1 VPVVEGGKLAG
12 IVSRSDLVRA
22 LAARSAAMEAGD
34 ASDGAILARLSKEL
48 ERHPWWRSTTSQVVV
63 NDGVVHYFGMV
74 GSPEERQAARI
85 AAENVPGVRAVDD
98 HRIPLAVMAW
108 SI

>member
-1 VPVVEGGKLAG
+1 
-12 IVSRSDLVRA
+12 
-22 LAARSAAMEAGD
+22 
-34 ASDGAILARLSKEL
+34 
-48 ERHPWWRSTTSQVVV
+48 
-63 NDGVVHYFGMV
+63 VVHYFGMV